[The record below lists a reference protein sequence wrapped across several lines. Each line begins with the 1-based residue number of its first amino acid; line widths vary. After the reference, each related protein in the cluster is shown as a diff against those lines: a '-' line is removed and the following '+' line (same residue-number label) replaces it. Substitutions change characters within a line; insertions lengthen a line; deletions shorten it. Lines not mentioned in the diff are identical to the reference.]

1 MASKTQ
7 LQNKDDYT
15 FLIIMAVIIILIIIG
30 ALISGDVNTDNNNHC
45 EEAYVNGEYHE
56 RCDTGAELND
66 KYDEEQREFRNQQRA
81 EEDEYWSHKYEDR
94 FDNY

>member
-1 MASKTQ
+1 MTSKTQ
-7 LQNKDDYT
+7 VQNKDDHS

-30 ALISGDVNTDNNNHC
+30 ALISGSVNTDNNHC

-56 RCDTGAELND
+56 KCDTGAELND
-66 KYDEEQREFRNQQRA
+66 KYDEEQREYRDQQRA